1 MSKVKVACL
10 ALSLVFCL
18 GAAAEATSLNTIIS
32 NYGSTDGVTP
42 TIWQDEDRS
51 VFLIPGSND
60 GNGDL
65 VARAGLPVAGD
76 IALGWYTIQFIDEG
90 NNQVPPGTIKDTS
103 PVSSS
108 DNGSLTD
115 NATGVEGIL
124 HALVRS
130 VNTVG
135 SITTIILEN
144 YTSATATKY
153 KGSTTAAFGGIV
165 DVYRQ
170 DNWTMADV
178 FDGDDASVALPG
190 ASDGT
195 KIGVLGDG
203 DGTGT
208 TEFYKISIIAGI
220 GTIYEFAMDFQPG
233 WPNDMPLIIKN
244 DLGTDVYGYG
254 TITANTGE
262 FTGSSQGQFK
272 VIYAPLPTAMW
283 PAAAL
288 MLAGFGMYRRRRR
301 NAN

>member
-130 VNTVG
+130 VNTLG
-135 SITTIILEN
+135 SLTTLIPEN
-144 YTSATATKY
+144 
-153 KGSTTAAFGGIV
+153 
-165 DVYRQ
+165 
-170 DNWTMADV
+170 
-178 FDGDDASVALPG
+178 
-190 ASDGT
+190 
-195 KIGVLGDG
+195 
-203 DGTGT
+203 
-208 TEFYKISIIAGI
+208 
-220 GTIYEFAMDFQPG
+220 
-233 WPNDMPLIIKN
+233 
-244 DLGTDVYGYG
+244 
-254 TITANTGE
+254 
-262 FTGSSQGQFK
+262 
-272 VIYAPLPTAMW
+272 
-283 PAAAL
+283 
-288 MLAGFGMYRRRRR
+288 
-301 NAN
+301 